1 MNLIARGGEKKK
13 AQRPLRTLVSAYC
26 HEPAFGY
33 ESPSDGFSDGRRRVQ
48 DQLGAAPVR
57 ILLVEDYAE
66 LGGEIA
72 CRIVRAGFAVDQVG
86 SIESASTALD
96 TGAYAVTLLD
106 RRLPDGDGLAL
117 ISQIRKRQPTSRILV
132 LTALDS
138 VDDKIEGLDAGADDY
153 LTKPFNLDEMMAR
166 IRASLRRP
174 GGDPTPPIVVGAL
187 SYDLDAR
194 AVSIGGRPVLFLR
207 RELALLEALLRRVN
221 CVVPRERL
229 LTGVYG
235 FDAEV
240 HEHALTALVSRVR
253 TRLVELDAGVEIHSA
268 RGLGYLIA
276 KAKSRPPK

>member
-1 MNLIARGGEKKK
+1 M
-13 AQRPLRTLVSAYC
+13 
-26 HEPAFGY
+26 
-33 ESPSDGFSDGRRRVQ
+33 
-48 DQLGAAPVR
+48 R
-57 ILLVEDYAE
+57 ILLVEDHAE
-66 LGGEIA
+66 LAGEIA
-72 CRIVRAGFAVDQVG
+72 CRIERAGFAVDQVG
-86 SIESASTALD
+86 SIEGASAALD
-96 TGAYAVTLLD
+96 SGAYTVTLLD
-106 RRLPDGDGLAL
+106 RRLPDGDGLSL

-132 LTALDS
+132 LTAIDS

-174 GGDPTPPIVVGAL
+174 GGDRTPPIIVGAL

-194 AVSIGGRPVLFLR
+194 TVSVANRPVLFLR
-207 RELALLEALLRRVN
+207 RELALLETLLRRVN

-229 LTGVYG
+229 LAGVYG

-253 TRLVELDAGVEIHSA
+253 TRLAELDAGVEIHSA

-276 KAKSRPPK
+276 KAKSRPSK

>member
-1 MNLIARGGEKKK
+1 M
-13 AQRPLRTLVSAYC
+13 
-26 HEPAFGY
+26 
-33 ESPSDGFSDGRRRVQ
+33 
-48 DQLGAAPVR
+48 R
-57 ILLVEDYAE
+57 ILLVEDYAD
-66 LGGEIA
+66 LATEIA
-72 CRIVRAGFAVDQVG
+72 CRIERAGFAVDHVG
-86 SIESASTALD
+86 SIEGASSALESGSYT
-96 TGAYAVTLLD
+96 VTLLD
-106 RRLPDGDGLAL
+106 RRLPDGDGLSL
-117 ISQIRKRQPTSRILV
+117 ISHIRKRQPTSRILM

-138 VDDKIEGLDAGADDY
+138 IDDKIEGLDAGADDY
-153 LTKPFNLDEMMAR
+153 LTKPFHLDEMMAR

-174 GGDPTPPIVVGAL
+174 GGDRTPPIVLGAL

-194 AVSIGGRPVLFLR
+194 TVSVANHPVLFLR

-276 KAKSRPPK
+276 KAKSRPPE